1 MPTSS
6 PSSSPEEP
14 AIAIPFRSVVIPAY
28 NEEHRIGV
36 TLDRIAVYLGAL
48 PQRFEVIVV
57 DDGSVDGTRAIVEGQ
72 AARTPPNVRLLLLS
86 HHPNRG
92 KGAAVRQGCLAA
104 QGSAVLFT
112 DADLATP
119 IEEAQKLW
127 AALEAGYDLAI
138 GTRVQPDGTD
148 MRASQPL
155 YRRWLGK
162 LYHLLVGLV
171 GVRGVRDTQCGFK
184 AFTGEAARRL
194 FGAQQLSGIV
204 FDTEL
209 LYLAQRGGLRVA
221 QVPVVWTNVGGS
233 RMRVTLPQALA
244 VLRDLLSI
252 RLRHLRTPAGPRVA
266 AKGPPSR

>member
-1 MPTSS
+1 MPISS
-6 PSSSPEEP
+6 PFCSPEAP
-14 AIAIPFRSVVIPAY
+14 AIATPLRSVVIPAY
-28 NEEHRIGV
+28 NEEHRIGR
-36 TLDRIAVYLGAL
+36 TLDRVAAYLGAL
-48 PQRFEVIVV
+48 PQNFEVIVV
-57 DDGSVDGTRAIVEGQ
+57 DDGSGDGTKAMVE
-72 AARTPPNVRLLLLS
+72 AWVARMPPNVRLLLLS

-92 KGAAVRQGCLAA
+92 KGAAVREGCLAA

-127 AALEAGYDLAI
+127 AALDAGYDLAI
-138 GTRVQPDGTD
+138 GTRVQPDGRD
-148 MRASQPL
+148 MRASQPP

-171 GVRGVRDTQCGFK
+171 GVRGVQDTQCGFK
-184 AFTGEAARRL
+184 AFTRETARRL
-194 FGAQQLSGIV
+194 FEAQQLSGIV

-209 LYLAQRGGLRVA
+209 LYLAQRAGLRIA

-233 RMRVTLPQALA
+233 RMRVTLRQALV

-252 RLRHLRTPAGPRVA
+252 RLRHLRTPAGPSMA
-266 AKGPPSR
+266 AKEPPSR

>member
-6 PSSSPEEP
+6 PSSSPKEP
-14 AIAIPFRSVVIPAY
+14 AILPPARSVVIPAY
-28 NEEHRIGV
+28 NEEHRIGL
-36 TLDRIAVYLGAL
+36 TLDRVAAYLGAL
-48 PQRFEVIVV
+48 PQSFEVIVV
-57 DDGSVDGTRAIVEGQ
+57 DDGSADGTRAIVEEKV
-72 AARTPPNVRLLLLS
+72 ASMPPNVRLLLLS

-92 KGAAVRQGCLAA
+92 KGAAVREGCLAA

-119 IEEAQKLW
+119 IEEAEKLW
-127 AALEAGYDLAI
+127 AALDAGYDLAI
-138 GTRVQPDGTD
+138 GTRVQPDGRD

-171 GVRGVRDTQCGFK
+171 GVRGMRDTQCGFK
-184 AFTGEAARRL
+184 AFTGEAARCL

-204 FDTEL
+204 FDTEV
-209 LYLAQRGGLRVA
+209 LYLAQRAGLRIA

-252 RLRHLRTPAGPRVA
+252 RMRHLRRPAEAPPA
-266 AKGPPSR
+266 AKGDPSH